1 MRYSLPIEPEPP
13 MVTAEE
19 ILKKAFNDYYE
30 YITEQD
36 IMRVAYEYDEK
47 TIYRE
52 AITAFSDEVFAAI
65 ERVKAKHPEG
75 LGRQN
80 ACKGFE
86 EEMRKFFGMEEV

>member
-1 MRYSLPIEPEPP
+1 MRYSLPIEPAPP

-19 ILKKAFNDYYE
+19 ILDDCFS
-30 YITEQD
+30 
-36 IMRVAYEYDEK
+36 RVLVRATRGVPVDVGDVRIAQHRAR
-47 TIYRE
+47 TQL
-52 AITAFSDEVFAAI
+52 SDEVFAAI
-65 ERVKAKHPEG
+65 DRVRAKHPEG